1 MLHSPLQVGPEVGGG
16 RDGADAEAD
25 SGSPLVLSPEYITNW
40 WSAGRTE
47 VWTKRHMT
55 NFQQAKQ
62 VFMACK
68 SDKLELVKEV
78 AARPGGVNLS
88 AWGTCQLWTPLHVA
102 AHHGSNRLVSYLL
115 GRGAVRNSRD
125 RAGRSPLQLAELAGH
140 TNCAKMLLAH
150 AARPTPSSPVSRPP
164 STARMLTTPPTRSRT
179 TCPHSSCTAAVSASV
194 PQTTPSWW
202 RSSQTG
208 PRHLMLI
215 KRVEIIMFRKCQKML
230 SGFVRLSPQL

>member
-1 MLHSPLQVGPEVGGG
+1 
-16 RDGADAEAD
+16 
-25 SGSPLVLSPEYITNW
+25 
-40 WSAGRTE
+40 
-47 VWTKRHMT
+47 MT

-125 RAGRSPLQLAELAGH
+125 RAGRSPPGPADPKL
-140 TNCAKMLLAH
+140 
-150 AARPTPSSPVSRPP
+150 VS
-164 STARMLTTPPTRSRT
+164 LE
-179 TCPHSSCTAAVSASV
+179 AAVNCKNVDNTAYK
-194 PQTTPSWW
+194 
-202 RSSQTG
+202 
-208 PRHLMLI
+208 I
-215 KRVEIIMFRKCQKML
+215 KNYI
-230 SGFVRLSPQL
+230 